1 MKLTEAISILTEAKI
16 ENPRHDAR
24 VIFKKLGGLRDYEL
38 LSTEASSD
46 SPEVAGAV
54 ERRAKREPL
63 QYIIGEVD
71 FYRES
76 YKVTPDC
83 LIPRQE
89 TELLVDYAVKN
100 IPTGKKFI
108 DICTGSGCIA
118 ISTLSNTADTTAI
131 ALDLSE
137 GTLRVAS
144 ENAKQNG
151 VFDRIEFV
159 CRDALGEPVGESCL
173 AVLSKPPYVTEEAY
187 AALEPEIYAEPEMA
201 FLAGEDG
208 LIFYRAIVNLYKDKI
223 EKDGFF
229 AFEIGYDQGEA
240 LRKIA
245 SEHGMS
251 AEIIKDYSGLDR
263 LAILKH
269 K

>member
-16 ENPRHDAR
+16 ENPKHDAR

-38 LSTEASSD
+38 LSPAACSD
-46 SPEVAGAV
+46 TPAIIRAI
-54 ERRAKREPL
+54 ERRAKKEPL

-118 ISTLSNTADTTAI
+118 ISTLSNTSDTTAI

-137 GTLRVAS
+137 GALRVAN
-144 ENAKQNG
+144 ENAKRNG

-159 CRDALGEPVGESCL
+159 CRDALAEPCNGL
-173 AVLSKPPYVTEEAY
+173 FFAVLSNPPYVTEAAY
-187 AALEPEIYAEPEMA
+187 AALEPEIYAEPRMA

-208 LIFYRAIVNLYKDKI
+208 LIFYRAIVKLYKDNI